1 MSTMITFAA
10 NNEFFRKR
18 KRVHRACESCKKR
31 RKRCSHTF
39 AEEENGGSYEGGNPT
54 QSGDRDAG
62 NPTSDPHAYAQ
73 AGHHHPHDPRFPRGD
88 VRNHVNVHPHS
99 TMPPPHSPADS
110 ARSPQTP
117 PNFLG
122 YLNPEA
128 VLREQVHSKRD
139 PAQSPSI
146 APIGQWVE
154 ERDQRPAT
162 TQPRSASVHI
172 NETGPPNT
180 SEVKISKAL
189 QQYLDAVGVDILPP
203 RRSQDVL
210 LDIYFAS
217 VHPLLPLVDKDLF
230 YEQYSRGQE
239 PRLLMQAICIVASK
253 HADAAKVLLLGNETQ
268 PLSPREFSQRLYQA
282 VIVGIEAK
290 LEKNRVVLI
299 QVLALI
305 SLHCEGPDGA
315 EQASMHLAQAIHH
328 AHTFGLQ
335 FGHQWRNQS
344 SESQGNLEDVF
355 WCLWSLDKINACM
368 NGRPLLMHDRDNS
381 LRQLPTDP
389 EKRSSPFGIW
399 LQISEMLDKVIDYYR
414 PGSRSADETG
424 WEDDFL
430 GFEEMVGDGEDKLD
444 GPIMSLLSVFHHTMC
459 MASHKSLSINAPVKS
474 TPSYVRQS
482 LSATR
487 VIHLLTAESP
497 EQLPPLPLVPYAL
510 SVALSVVYR
519 HFRSRRLK
527 VHIKRASEELKQC
540 VLLLDRLRNAW
551 WSAGTMAD
559 IGRAVLSNAAGQ
571 RTNAVNTPAPTAPE
585 LRPNEPKT
593 EPPTPQP
600 SHNGPHMPVSNNQW
614 PPQNMDN
621 PIDPRLQQ
629 QQPSPMPNLLN
640 PMPALTPGQHPTSS
654 ERADRAP
661 IPAAFGFAEQSPDWL
676 NFDAAF
682 ENFEGLLGS
691 SGADLSNELFR
702 PLNYETLEGFLDP
715 AAQ

>member
-1 MSTMITFAA
+1 
-10 NNEFFRKR
+10 
-18 KRVHRACESCKKR
+18 
-31 RKRCSHTF
+31 
-39 AEEENGGSYEGGNPT
+39 
-54 QSGDRDAG
+54 
-62 NPTSDPHAYAQ
+62 
-73 AGHHHPHDPRFPRGD
+73 
-88 VRNHVNVHPHS
+88 
-99 TMPPPHSPADS
+99 MPPPQSPASD

-128 VLREQVHSKRD
+128 VLREQVHADRGKTI
-139 PAQSPSI
+139 QSPSI
-146 APIGQWVE
+146 APIGQWIE
-154 ERDQRPAT
+154 ERDPRPASSQPGSTSSRANEAGLQT
-162 TQPRSASVHI
+162 TQ
-172 NETGPPNT
+172 E
-180 SEVKISKAL
+180 SKVSRAL

-203 RRSQDVL
+203 RASQEAL
-210 LDIYFAS
+210 LQIYFAS

-230 YEQYSRGQE
+230 YEQYSQGVE
-239 PRLLMQAICIVASK
+239 PRMLLQAICIVASK
-253 HADAAKVLLLGNETQ
+253 HADAAKVLCLGDDPQ
-268 PLSPREFSQRLYQA
+268 PLSPRDFSQTLYNA

-299 QVLALI
+299 QVLALV

-335 FGHQWRNQS
+335 FGHQWKNQI
-344 SESQGNLEDVF
+344 SESQGNMEDVF

-414 PGSRSADETG
+414 PGSRSAEETG
-424 WEDDFL
+424 WEGDDFL

-444 GPIMSLLSVFHHTMC
+444 GPIMSEFDIDNVNKLIKSLLTSAGLLSLFHHTMC

-487 VIHLLTAESP
+487 VIHLLNAESP
-497 EQLPPLPLVPYAL
+497 ERLPPLPLVPYAL
-510 SVALSVVYR
+510 SMALSVVYR

-527 VHIKRASEELKQC
+527 VHINRATEELKQC
-540 VLLLDRLRNAW
+540 VQLLDRLRNAW

-559 IGRAVLSNAAGQ
+559 IGRAVLSNAAG
-571 RTNAVNTPAPTAPE
+571 RTTTNTNAANTPAPSAPE
-585 LRPNEPKT
+585 PRQDPKT
-593 EPPTPQP
+593 EAPPAQTPATA
-600 SHNGPHMPVSNNQW
+600 GPRMPTSTQWAQHMDS
-614 PPQNMDN
+614 
-621 PIDPRLQQ
+621 PIDPRLQ
-629 QQPSPMPNLLN
+629 PSAPPTPMTHILN
-640 PMPALTPGQHPTSS
+640 PMPPSAALTPGTHPTSS
-654 ERADRAP
+654 ERGERAP
-661 IPAAFGFAEQSPDWL
+661 AGVPGGFAGFAETSPDWL

-715 AAQ
+715 AA